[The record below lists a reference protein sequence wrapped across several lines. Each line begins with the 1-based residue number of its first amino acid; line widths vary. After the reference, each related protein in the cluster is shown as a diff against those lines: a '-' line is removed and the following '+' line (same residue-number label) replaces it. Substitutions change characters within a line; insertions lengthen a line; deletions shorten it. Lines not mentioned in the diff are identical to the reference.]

1 MELGQCRICLE
12 EGGDLIQP
20 CACEGSMRWVHA
32 ECLAEWWKHRSA
44 GGVDLP
50 TSGSNLRCDICGE
63 DFALKRQACHLNLL
77 GFLRRRLVECWQ
89 HAPNPFSE
97 MREILRENHENRL
110 RFRSHFKEH
119 LSGTFLFVLSMWWAV
134 SAMRVPATKTSNA
147 ASAIHTDALSPGMLR
162 FMEVGCWAFPCALW
176 FFVLVLAVTSER
188 QTCQWTP
195 RCIILDQQQ
204 WERLFVTLGIFLLLA
219 ASFGTFANGLGPGLQ
234 THPALA
240 SWNLP
245 AVLSPVVPLMIMKAE
260 RRWLWYLW
268 PPQED
273 LLQVQAHLPYML
285 GISVITMSN
294 LLTVGFMSLTQHV
307 VVAMLEALP
316 NVAQAQQAEENNLKQ
331 QYAIF
336 KLLIATHVLGS
347 MLASVHF
354 PMLLRSMR
362 AAGEEQLFVQVN
374 MWSRLGALAIFI
386 AIGDGIWLAIYGS
399 PWCICIVQLW
409 CVSFVCLC
417 RLLGASPFTD
427 AAAILLSPL
436 RRLRTRFHLQLVRDS
451 LQTGH
456 LSFTNRTVP
465 DNLHSRNRQV
475 QSYRTFVAS
484 PCSKKLESTG
494 RGGRQEIV
502 DQGACGSC
510 WAVSAT
516 TVLNAHSEIHR
527 KRVRRFSTQ
536 EMINCVP
543 NPQEC
548 GGQGGCQGATVE
560 LGIAWAVQ
568 NGLSE
573 EQQLP
578 YTAADGH
585 CQKTSFL
592 ENKGLRGSVMGGA
605 SFGLAGFHV
614 LPSNKEEPLARAL
627 AELGPVAV
635 SVAANNWFNYYNGVF
650 DDCDNI
656 VNHAVTLY
664 GYGKQGADKYWL
676 VKNSWGPDWGE
687 NGFIRILRHSSED
700 TFCGMDTDPSKGVA
714 CKGGP
719 KEVEVCGTCGILY
732 DSVVPRFEDSKDA

>member
-1 MELGQCRICLE
+1 M
-12 EGGDLIQP
+12 
-20 CACEGSMRWVHA
+20 AS
-32 ECLAEWWKHRSA
+32 
-44 GGVDLP
+44 
-50 TSGSNLRCDICGE
+50 TLRCLPKPPE
-63 DFALKRQACHLNLL
+63 AA
-77 GFLRRRLVECWQ
+77 
-89 HAPNPFSE
+89 
-97 MREILRENHENRL
+97 
-110 RFRSHFKEH
+110 
-119 LSGTFLFVLSMWWAV
+119 AV
-134 SAMRVPATKTSNA
+134 V
-147 ASAIHTDALSPGMLR
+147 
-162 FMEVGCWAFPCALW
+162 
-176 FFVLVLAVTSER
+176 
-188 QTCQWTP
+188 
-195 RCIILDQQQ
+195 
-204 WERLFVTLGIFLLLA
+204 
-219 ASFGTFANGLGPGLQ
+219 
-234 THPALA
+234 
-240 SWNLP
+240 
-245 AVLSPVVPLMIMKAE
+245 
-260 RRWLWYLW
+260 
-268 PPQED
+268 
-273 LLQVQAHLPYML
+273 
-285 GISVITMSN
+285 
-294 LLTVGFMSLTQHV
+294 
-307 VVAMLEALP
+307 
-316 NVAQAQQAEENNLKQ
+316 
-331 QYAIF
+331 
-336 KLLIATHVLGS
+336 
-347 MLASVHF
+347 
-354 PMLLRSMR
+354 
-362 AAGEEQLFVQVN
+362 
-374 MWSRLGALAIFI
+374 
-386 AIGDGIWLAIYGS
+386 
-399 PWCICIVQLW
+399 
-409 CVSFVCLC
+409 
-417 RLLGASPFTD
+417 LLGATGYKVHSGEGSSS
-427 AAAILLSPL
+427 LS
-436 RRLRTRFHLQLVRDS
+436 FEDFLQLHGRSYDSQEPSGIQLRARKRSKEYLERQALFEQRKAEVIQQNNRSAARWRAAVNKFADFRDEEREALHGYKPS
-451 LQTGH
+451 QERGKG
-456 LSFTNRTVP
+456 LSFAAKDLYHSNLKLALP
-465 DNLHSRNRQV
+465 DKVDWRHLKD
-475 QSYRTFVAS
+475 A
-484 PCSKKLESTG
+484 
-494 RGGRQEIV
+494 QEIV

-560 LGIAWAVQ
+560 LGIAWA
-568 NGLSE
+568 
-573 EQQLP
+573 QLP